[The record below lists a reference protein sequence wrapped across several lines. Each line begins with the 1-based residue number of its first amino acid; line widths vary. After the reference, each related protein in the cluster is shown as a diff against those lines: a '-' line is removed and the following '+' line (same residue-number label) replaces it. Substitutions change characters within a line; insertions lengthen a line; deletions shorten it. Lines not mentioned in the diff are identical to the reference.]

1 MGRKA
6 RVNVRLHRQFL
17 INLFISICLSV
28 YLFISL
34 FIYLFRS
41 ATGEAW
47 QEIMLDCL
55 NKPEARCDPKS
66 DDKGNNNSIIDWLIQ
81 FSIDKIERFK
91 WPN

>member
-1 MGRKA
+1 MF
-6 RVNVRLHRQFL
+6 RQTL
-17 INLFISICLSV
+17 INLFISIYLSV

-66 DDKGNNNSIIDWLIQ
+66 DDKGNDNSIIEYFIFL
-81 FSIDKIERFK
+81 SPID
-91 WPN
+91 

>member
-1 MGRKA
+1 M
-6 RVNVRLHRQFL
+6 
-17 INLFISICLSV
+17 SICLSV

-34 FIYLFRS
+34 SIYLFRS

-66 DDKGNNNSIIDWLIQ
+66 DDKGNDNSIIVYVLY
-81 FSIDKIERFK
+81 FFVLH
-91 WPN
+91 